1 MTCNMKTAALAITM
15 VIPIGAAEWKEK
27 IKADIESTWEMSK
40 VGFDRLRITH
50 AGTVFVI
57 RKDGITGDLAQDGTF
72 TKNSVENGKILAPKG
87 AVAFLQNKKT
97 SRPFKAGEKVYL
109 WKIAM
114 DGDELAL
121 FLISHE
127 TYSSAERGGRS
138 IQTRYK
144 VLLDFKFEKDYLPTA
159 DFAKLKS
166 VISEIIVPESE
177 VEATPPATISLGQS
191 PTQVQ
196 EILGKPQRIVDLG
209 TKITYVY
216 KDMKVIFIEGKV
228 ADVQ

>member
-1 MTCNMKTAALAITM
+1 LTTFLALTLL
-15 VIPIGAAEWKEK
+15 IPIGAAEWKDK
-27 IKADIESTWEMSK
+27 LKADIESTWQMSK
-40 VGFDRLRITH
+40 VGFDRIRITQ

-57 RKDGITGDLAQDGTF
+57 RKEGITGDLANDGTF
-72 TKNSVENGKILAPKG
+72 TRNSVEKGRILAPKG

-109 WKIAM
+109 WKVAM

-127 TYSSAERGGRS
+127 TFSAAERGGRTL
-138 IQTRYK
+138 QTRYK
-144 VLLDFKFEKDYLPTA
+144 ILLDFKFERDYLPTA

-166 VISEIIVPESE
+166 AISEIIIPESE
-177 VEATPPATISLGQS
+177 LQAAPPATISLGQS
-191 PTQVQ
+191 TAQVQ
-196 EILGKPQRIVDLG
+196 EILGKPERIERIVDLG
-209 TKITYVY
+209 AKVTYVY
-216 KDMKVIFIEGKV
+216 KDMKIIFVEGKV